1 MDFEKM
7 KVELMKNNPNMTITL
22 SVNGAGGEKN
32 KYPLVVL
39 QEKDPEKLP
48 ADVNPSQK
56 ELSLHDAE
64 FSRVF
69 KMERAA
75 YDALPGW
82 KRDGLKKSVGIF

>member
-7 KVELMKNNPNMTITL
+7 KAELMKTNPNMTITM
-22 SVNGAGGEKN
+22 SIKGVGGEKN
-32 KYPLVVL
+32 RYPLVVL
-39 QEKDPEKLP
+39 QEKDAEKLP

-82 KRDGLKKSVGIF
+82 KRDQLKKGAGIF